1 MCLARRFSNEEL
13 KQVKPNKVFK
23 AFKFVEKSGNDL
35 ISPCYH
41 YVWKVGTHIS
51 DHNVSG
57 EGFYVT
63 YFKPGEMVAD
73 KVRIE
78 VTVNPEDIVKAGPDQ
93 YGGYS
98 GTCFVVKKLTISKKQ
113 WAEANGIT
121 MEKLAVK
128 GRKIIKK
135 AKKKKKKPVH
145 PLMKKIIKK
154 IRKKTKKK

>member
-1 MCLARRFSNEEL
+1 MCLQRVYTESEL
-13 KQVKPNKVFK
+13 RQVKPNKTFK
-23 AFKFVEKSGNDL
+23 AYKFVTKQGDKL

-41 YVWKVGTHIS
+41 YVWKVGNHIS
-51 DHNVSG
+51 DHDKSG

-63 YFKPGEMVAD
+63 YFKPGEMVSN

-78 VTVNPEDIVKAGPDQ
+78 VTVKPEDIVKAGPDQ

-121 MEKLAVK
+121 FEKLAIK

-135 AKKKKKKPVH
+135 VKKKKKKSIH
-145 PLMKKIIKK
+145 PMMKKIIKK
-154 IRKKTKKK
+154 IKKRVKKK